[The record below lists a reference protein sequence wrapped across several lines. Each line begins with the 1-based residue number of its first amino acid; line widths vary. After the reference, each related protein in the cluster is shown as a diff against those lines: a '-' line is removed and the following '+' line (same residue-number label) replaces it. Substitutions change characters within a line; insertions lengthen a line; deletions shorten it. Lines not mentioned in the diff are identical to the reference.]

1 MHKGEMTMALVR
13 WQPTRSLG
21 FARDLDRLFD
31 SFWGSNSSV
40 GAPVADNGVER
51 HWAPTVDVSE
61 NDEEIVVNAELPGV
75 KTEDVKVTVEDDVL
89 TIEGEKK
96 QETGSGE
103 ESAHRLERSFGRF
116 VRSFKLP
123 AVDADRISASHSDGI
138 LKVTLPKP
146 ETAKPKV
153 IAVNAN

>member
-1 MHKGEMTMALVR
+1 MALVR

-51 HWAPTVDVSE
+51 HWTPTVDIWE

-75 KTEDVKVTVEDDVL
+75 RSEDVKVTVEDDVL

-96 QETGSGE
+96 EETESGE
-103 ESAHRLERSFGRF
+103 GRAHRLERSYGRF

-123 AVDADRISASHSDGI
+123 AVDTEGITAAHSDGI

-146 ETAKPKV
+146 ETAKPRL

>member
-1 MHKGEMTMALVR
+1 MALVR

-21 FARDLDRLFD
+21 FARDFDRLFD
-31 SFWGSNSSV
+31 SFWGGNSAV

-51 HWAPTVDVSE
+51 HWTPTVDVSE
-61 NDEEIVVNAELPGV
+61 SDDEILEKEGLKIFVDPFSAQYL
-75 KTEDVKVTVEDDVL
+75 
-89 TIEGEKK
+89 EGE
-96 QETGSGE
+96 
-103 ESAHRLERSFGRF
+103 SAEGQTHRVECSYGRF

-123 AVDADRISASHSDGI
+123 AVDADKISASHSDGI